1 MAKAIKNVM
10 ARGGRIITTG
20 KGKKTEVGN
29 PEVQI
34 ARNSEVIKGV
44 ASEGKITITTGDG
57 ETIEIVNPRV
67 LVVSDGRRSFSP
79 EERERLA
86 TLPPLPKPL
95 PKKIKGE
102 DISGPGT

>member
-1 MAKAIKNVM
+1 MAEVIKKVM

-20 KGKKTEVGN
+20 KGKKTEVEN

-34 ARNSEVIKGV
+34 ARNSEVIKEVV
-44 ASEGKITITTGDG
+44 AEGKMTITTGDG

-79 EERERLA
+79 EEREKLA
-86 TLPPLPKPL
+86 TLIPLPEPLPKEM
-95 PKKIKGE
+95 KEKGKN
-102 DISGPGT
+102 G